1 MGKGVTGIRSSQR
14 KHVPDK
20 VGLDQDMQTSLRR
33 IANKARKNKG
43 HRFQNLYRLLD
54 EQFLEQVFYGLN
66 KKAASGVDQVT
77 YREYGANLRENI
89 HRLVEKL
96 KQKRYRAKLVRRK
109 NIPKGKGRTRPL
121 GIPALEDKLLQT
133 AVSLILQAIYEQ
145 DFLSCSYG
153 YRPKIGARDAV
164 EELSARLQFGK
175 YGYVVEADIRSF
187 FDQISHEWLLR
198 MLEERVDDRPFLQLI
213 VKWLKAGV
221 LEEDG
226 EVLKPEDGTPQ
237 GGSVSPVLAN
247 IYLHYVL
254 DLWFEKVV
262 KRHCQG
268 EVLMIRYADDF
279 VCLFQ
284 YGREA
289 ERFFRVL
296 PQRLAKFGL
305 GLAPDKT
312 RIVRFNRFR
321 NTNGKRFCFLGFE
334 FYWGT
339 SRKGKAQLY
348 ARTSRKKLQSSLAE
362 FADWCRRHRH
372 LGNRKIFSAV
382 NAKLRGHY
390 NYFGI
395 RCNFKSLQSYFYRV
409 MKILHKWLN
418 RRSQR
423 RSCNWDKFWY
433 LAKIYYIAWPRI
445 VVKPPGPV
453 QLLLPC

>member
-187 FDQISHEWLLR
+187 FD
-198 MLEERVDDRPFLQLI
+198 
-213 VKWLKAGV
+213 
-221 LEEDG
+221 
-226 EVLKPEDGTPQ
+226 
-237 GGSVSPVLAN
+237 
-247 IYLHYVL
+247 
-254 DLWFEKVV
+254 
-262 KRHCQG
+262 
-268 EVLMIRYADDF
+268 
-279 VCLFQ
+279 
-284 YGREA
+284 
-289 ERFFRVL
+289 
-296 PQRLAKFGL
+296 
-305 GLAPDKT
+305 
-312 RIVRFNRFR
+312 
-321 NTNGKRFCFLGFE
+321 
-334 FYWGT
+334 
-339 SRKGKAQLY
+339 
-348 ARTSRKKLQSSLAE
+348 
-362 FADWCRRHRH
+362 
-372 LGNRKIFSAV
+372 
-382 NAKLRGHY
+382 
-390 NYFGI
+390 
-395 RCNFKSLQSYFYRV
+395 
-409 MKILHKWLN
+409 
-418 RRSQR
+418 
-423 RSCNWDKFWY
+423 
-433 LAKIYYIAWPRI
+433 
-445 VVKPPGPV
+445 
-453 QLLLPC
+453 